1 MSPSARCLPHHTE
14 ETYQAFKVAVIE
26 RTHTWLERL
35 SRRVAPQQKR
45 FGGNSS
51 YQELSLYRKVTVTC
65 VYTQS
70 HEAQYERIDLS
81 YRPNRRDNGD
91 SVLPRTAL
99 TARNGNDALREVG
112 ASDRARF

>member
-1 MSPSARCLPHHTE
+1 MPHFE
-14 ETYQAFKVAVIE
+14 LRIA
-26 RTHTWLERL
+26 
-35 SRRVAPQQKR
+35 APRQNQ
-45 FGGNSS
+45 FGSNLWS
-51 YQELSLYRKVTVTC
+51 YQELSLCRKVSVTC
-65 VYTQS
+65 DCSQS
-70 HEAQYERIDLS
+70 HKAQYERIDLY

>member
-1 MSPSARCLPHHTE
+1 VPHFE
-14 ETYQAFKVAVIE
+14 LRIA
-26 RTHTWLERL
+26 
-35 SRRVAPQQKR
+35 APRQNQ
-45 FGGNSS
+45 FGSNLWS
-51 YQELSLYRKVTVTC
+51 YQELSLYGNVRVTC
-65 VYTQS
+65 DYLQS

-112 ASDRARF
+112 ASDCAWF

>member
-1 MSPSARCLPHHTE
+1 MGDHP
-14 ETYQAFKVAVIE
+14 QF
-26 RTHTWLERL
+26 RL
-35 SRRVAPQQKR
+35 SAWFFVARRVALQQKR

-91 SVLPRTAL
+91 SVLPRTTL
-99 TARNGNDALREVG
+99 TARNGNDALREAG